1 MYDLADFALSMQ
13 APERQAMTAQLL
25 RRRANSSALQEAQQR
40 AFSNRDMAV
49 VAQLANNPEL
59 ANAAKMLH
67 ETTVKQHAPV
77 SLGQTGFALPSAGEF
92 VESPMFTEEKDAAR
106 EATRENQRSRLQASI
121 DAQRARRDADEQARA
136 ERAEN
141 ARQLQQE
148 RLLSQSQLQQERL
161 AAQAAQAAEGRALR
175 MTLAE
180 MRNADRDAA
189 KEDKAAAKT
198 EKDREAALQKYSA
211 SLEKAGVPEFH
222 NALSQAESLLSK
234 YAEGKLPG
242 YGRVMGAIP
251 TALLPTE
258 HQMARTDLQAA
269 ANILLKARS
278 GAAVTA
284 PEEVRFLREVATGA
298 GMDEKTLRHGW
309 ANLRKNFNARRSSIA
324 AGFPDDL
331 HEEFVKRGGVDHRA
345 DPDAKYFK

>member
-1 MYDLADFALSMQ
+1 MQ

-77 SLGQTGFALPSAGEF
+77 ALGQTGFALPSAGEF

-106 EATRENQRSRLQASI
+106 EATRENQRARLQASI

-141 ARQLQQE
+141 AR
-148 RLLSQSQLQQERL
+148 QLQQERL

-189 KEDKAAAKT
+189 KADKAAAKT

-222 NALSQAESLLSK
+222 NALSQAETLLSR
-234 YAEGKLPG
+234 YAEGNLPG

-298 GMDEKTLRHGW
+298 GMDEKALRHGW